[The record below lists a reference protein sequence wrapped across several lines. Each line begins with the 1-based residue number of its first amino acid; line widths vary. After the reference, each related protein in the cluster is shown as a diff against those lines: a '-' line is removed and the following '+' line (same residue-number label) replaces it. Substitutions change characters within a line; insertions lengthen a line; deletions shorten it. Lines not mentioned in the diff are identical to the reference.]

1 MTYSEL
7 QNLVSSVEEG
17 KKLVFDLSYLND
29 EVSTKIDEFINLSE
43 KLHLFNSKIKEI
55 NERITNFSGEIRLSG
70 SNAYFETNIFLIN
83 NQPLDYIITIEPNG
97 KWLKKVSST
106 IKKTLDLLPVDFEET
121 IFIHSSLKVPETT
134 ISFDE
139 SKIYEVAVN
148 KGNSIA
154 THIKSK
160 ILKILNLPDT
170 LFFIEKTEEGL
181 YKIFKDLE
189 FEVDLAGL
197 LKLDAK
203 KININNKDSFSLDCN
218 IELPFLN
225 NALDCS
231 VAVTAES
238 YHTRVKIEEEVRL
251 PIQEVL
257 KGLNIANIEL
267 DFHGSFINP
276 NEYVYG
282 LSGNFAIGE
291 PVTVNT
297 EHDFS
302 YSTLK
307 PNEFN
312 LKFNPTSSTY
322 IPVFFQSFIDEISMS
337 KGITLIT
344 GTNPNLPRF
353 IDPIKLYSTYIYYCA
368 PNQQN
373 LLLNG
378 VKAKKGIA
386 ISSGIN
392 ILGLDAY
399 CEYSAIENRTTG
411 NIILEPINI
420 ANLVKIEGNAQG
432 TPATYTGPKIE
443 KGGVQLFFDSQGPI
457 YFSTDLRVN
466 LFDLFDINAGAR
478 VQEKGLQ
485 FYTDIDLGIAIVQC
499 NCLLKSINDF
509 RFKSEFEATIV
520 GVNADLGSLGK
531 LSINLDIFVKVDFS
545 IKIKSSDG
553 FATVELGFAFN
564 GSSQKINLSINVKD
578 LKNIE
583 RYLKEEVIE
592 FVEDLLLSPLEWLK
606 SILDEA
612 IKVAENIVEEA
623 KVIAERLEKEFEKT
637 IEKSAKLLKKAGYE
651 TEKAARVLL
660 SGFSSTTKDVA
671 KVLVD
676 AKYPVKEI
684 SKALNNLTENT
695 VREIFEVMKNI
706 GAPIEEIAKGLKSV
720 GRELENVLKELNLS
734 EKEAAALLKGLGKTV
749 QEQGRILKDVLGFGK
764 QATTDALNAV
774 GNAAGAVARAVGGLF
789 GGGGGGGPRCVLSSA
804 SVNYKKLPDDC
815 YELQLLRD
823 FRDSFMSKLTNGKQL
838 IEEYYSLSD
847 AIVGKVQEYK
857 IEDEFYAK
865 VYNELIIPSVNLIEK
880 NKKNEAFHY
889 YRQFVLNAYND
900 LHNN

>member
-7 QNLVSSVEEG
+7 QNLISSVEEG
-17 KKLVFDLSYLND
+17 KKLEFDLSNLNNQ
-29 EVSTKIDEFINLSE
+29 VSNEIDDFVNLSE
-43 KLHLFNSKIKEI
+43 KLHLFNSKINEI
-55 NERITNFSGEIRLSG
+55 NERITSFSGEIRLSG
-70 SNAYFETNIFLIN
+70 SNVYFETNILLIN

-97 KWLKKVSST
+97 KWLRKVSST

-121 IFIHSSLKVPETT
+121 IFIHSSLEIPETT

-154 THIKSK
+154 THVKSEL
-160 ILKILNLPDT
+160 LKILNLPDT
-170 LFFIEKTEEGL
+170 LFFIEKTEEGI

-189 FEVDLAGL
+189 FDIYLAGL

-251 PIQEVL
+251 PIQEIL

-322 IPVFFQSFIDEISMS
+322 IPVFFQSFVDEISMS

-432 TPATYTGPKIE
+432 TPATYNGPKIE
-443 KGGVQLFFDSQGPI
+443 KGGVQLFFDTQGPI

-466 LFDLFDINAGAR
+466 LFDLFDINAGAT
-478 VQEKGLQ
+478 VQENGLQ
-485 FYTDIDLGIAIVQC
+485 FYTDLDLGIVRTQC
-499 NCLLKSINDF
+499 DCLLRSIDDF
-509 RFKSEFEATIV
+509 QFKSNFDAEII
-520 GVNADLGSLGK
+520 GLNADLGSLGK
-531 LSINLDIFVKVDFS
+531 LSLNLDVFTEINFSVKF
-545 IKIKSSDG
+545 KSSDG
-553 FATVELGFAFN
+553 FANVLIGFNFN
-564 GSSQKINLSINVKD
+564 GTKQEIKVSINVKQ

-583 RYLKEEVIE
+583 DNIREEILE
-592 FVEDLLLSPLEWLK
+592 FVEGILLSPLEWLK
-606 SILDEA
+606 SILDGA
-612 IKVAENIVEEA
+612 IKVAENILEEA
-623 KVIAERLEKEFEKT
+623 KEIAKKLEKQFERT
-637 IEKSAKLLKKAGYE
+637 IEQSAKLLKNAGYE
-651 TEKAARVLL
+651 TEKAARILL
-660 SGFSSTTKDVA
+660 NGFSSSTKDVA
-671 KVLVD
+671 KILLDV
-676 AKYPVKEI
+676 KYPVSEI
-684 SKALNNLTENT
+684 SKALNDLTENT
-695 VREIFEVMKNI
+695 VREIFEIMNNI
-706 GAPIEEIAKGLKSV
+706 GAPVEEIAKGLKSV
-720 GRELENVLKELNLS
+720 GKELEKIITELNLPDKQVA
-734 EKEAAALLKGLGKTV
+734 EILKGLGNTV
-749 QEQGRILKDVLGFGK
+749 LEQAQKLKNLGIVKG
-764 QATTDALNAV
+764 AAETALRAV
-774 GNAAGAVARAVGGLF
+774 GNVGNEVKNAIGKVF
-789 GGGGGGGPRCVLSSA
+789 GGSSGGGGGVHVSTGGSHGGLGVR
-804 SVNYKKLPDDC
+804 
-815 YELQLLRD
+815 
-823 FRDSFMSKLTNGKQL
+823 
-838 IEEYYSLSD
+838 
-847 AIVGKVQEYK
+847 VGGIK
-857 IEDEFYAK
+857 F
-865 VYNELIIPSVNLIEK
+865 
-880 NKKNEAFHY
+880 
-889 YRQFVLNAYND
+889 
-900 LHNN
+900 

>member
-7 QNLVSSVEEG
+7 QNLISSVEEG
-17 KKLVFDLSYLND
+17 KKLEFDLSNLND
-29 EVSTKIDEFINLSE
+29 QVSNEIDDFVNLNE
-43 KLHLFNSKIKEI
+43 KLHLFNSKINEI
-55 NERITNFSGEIRLSG
+55 NERITSFSGEIRLSG
-70 SNAYFETNIFLIN
+70 SNVYFETNILLIN

-97 KWLKKVSST
+97 NWLRKVSST

-121 IFIHSSLKVPETT
+121 IFIHSSLVIPETT

-139 SKIYEVAVN
+139 TKIYEVTVN

-154 THIKSK
+154 THVKSEL
-160 ILKILNLPDT
+160 LKILNLPDT
-170 LFFIEKTEEGL
+170 LFFIEKTEEGI
-181 YKIFKDLE
+181 YKIFKDLK
-189 FEVDLAGL
+189 FDVNLAGL
-197 LKLDAK
+197 LKLDAN

-231 VAVTAES
+231 VAVTAEN

-291 PVTVNT
+291 PPVLVNT

-312 LKFNPTSSTY
+312 LKFNLTSSTY
-322 IPVFFQSFIDEISMS
+322 IPVFFQSFVDEISMS

-399 CEYSAIENRTTG
+399 CEFSAIENRTTG

-432 TPATYTGPKIE
+432 TPLTYNGPKIE
-443 KGGVQLFFDSQGPI
+443 KGGVQLFFDTQGPI

-466 LFDLFDINAGAR
+466 LFDLFDINAGAK
-478 VQEKGLQ
+478 VQENGLQ
-485 FYTDIDLGIAIVQC
+485 FYTDIDLGIALVQC

-509 RFKSEFEATIV
+509 CFKSDFEATIF
-520 GVNADLGSLGK
+520 GLNADLGTLGR
-531 LSINLDIFVKVDFS
+531 LSINLDVFVKVDFS
-545 IKIKSSDG
+545 IKLKSSDG
-553 FATVELGFAFN
+553 FATVELGFVFN
-564 GSSQKINLSINVKD
+564 GSSQTIKLSVNVKD

-583 RYLKEEVIE
+583 RYIKEEVIE
-592 FVEDLLLSPLEWLK
+592 FIEDFVLSPLEWLK

-612 IKVAENIVEEA
+612 IKVSENILEEA
-623 KVIAERLEKEFEKT
+623 KIIAEKLEKEFEKT
-637 IEKSAKLLKKAGYE
+637 IEQSAKLLNKAGYE
-651 TEKAARVLL
+651 AEKAAGVLL
-660 SGFSSTTKDVA
+660 NGFSSTTKDVA
-671 KVLVD
+671 KVLMD

-695 VREIFEVMKNI
+695 VIEIFEVMKNI
-706 GAPIEEIAKGLKSV
+706 GAPIEEVAKGLKSV
-720 GRELENVLKELNLS
+720 GRELENALKELNLS
-734 EKEAAALLKGLGKTV
+734 EEQAAALLKGLDKTV
-749 QEQGRILKDVLGFGK
+749 EEQARILKDVLGIGK
-764 QATTDALNAV
+764 GTADTALRAV
-774 GNAAGAVARAVGGLF
+774 GNVASEVNRAISRVF
-789 GGGGGGGPRCVLSSA
+789 GGGGGSCRRRCALGVC
-804 SVNYKKLPDDC
+804 VC
-815 YELQLLRD
+815 
-823 FRDSFMSKLTNGKQL
+823 
-838 IEEYYSLSD
+838 I
-847 AIVGKVQEYK
+847 
-857 IEDEFYAK
+857 
-865 VYNELIIPSVNLIEK
+865 
-880 NKKNEAFHY
+880 
-889 YRQFVLNAYND
+889 
-900 LHNN
+900 

>member
-7 QNLVSSVEEG
+7 QTLISSVEEG
-17 KKLVFDLSYLND
+17 KKLVFDLSNLD
-29 EVSTKIDEFINLSE
+29 EQVSNEIDDFINLSE
-43 KLHLFNSKIKEI
+43 KLHLFNSRINEI
-55 NERITNFSGEIRLSG
+55 NERITSFSGEIRLSG
-70 SNAYFETNIFLIN
+70 SNVYFETNILLIN

-97 KWLKKVSST
+97 RWLRKVNST

-121 IFIHSSLKVPETT
+121 IFIHSSLEIPETT

-154 THIKSK
+154 THIKSEL
-160 ILKILNLPDT
+160 LKILNLPDT
-170 LFFIEKTEEGL
+170 LFFIEKTEEGI
-181 YKIFKDLE
+181 YKIFKDIE
-189 FEVDLAGL
+189 FDVDLAGL

-251 PIQEVL
+251 PIQEIL

-302 YSTLK
+302 YTALK
-307 PNEFN
+307 ANEFN

-322 IPVFFQSFIDEISMS
+322 IPVFFQSFVDEISMS
-337 KGITLIT
+337 KAITLIT
-344 GTNPNLPRF
+344 GSNPNLPRF

-378 VKAKKGIA
+378 VKAKKGVA

-432 TPATYTGPKIE
+432 TPSTYTGPKIE

-457 YFSTDLRVN
+457 YFNTDLRVN

-478 VQEKGLQ
+478 VQENGLQ

-499 NCLLKSINDF
+499 NCHLKSINDF
-509 RFKSEFEATIV
+509 RFKTEFEATII
-520 GVNADLGSLGK
+520 GLNADLGNLGR
-531 LSINLDIFVKVDFS
+531 LSIDLDIFVKVDFL
-545 IKIKSSDG
+545 IKLKSSDG

-564 GSSQKINLSINVKD
+564 GSSQKINLSLNVKD

-583 RYLKEEVIE
+583 RYLKEEIIE

-612 IKVAENIVEEA
+612 IKVAENIIEEA
-623 KVIAERLEKEFEKT
+623 KVIAEKLEKEFEKT
-637 IEKSAKLLKKAGYE
+637 IEKTIEQSAKLLKKAGYE

-660 SGFSSTTKDVA
+660 NGFSSTTKDVA
-671 KVLVD
+671 KVLMD

-720 GRELENVLKELNLS
+720 GRELENALNELNLT
-734 EKEAAALLKGLGKTV
+734 EEQAAALLKGLGKTV
-749 QEQGRILKDVLGFGK
+749 EEQARILKDVLKIGK
-764 QATTDALNAV
+764 GATETALKAV
-774 GNAAGAVARAVGGLF
+774 GNVASEVGKAIGKIFGGSSGGSGGLHVST
-789 GGGGGGGPRCVLSSA
+789 GGSHGGLGVRVG
-804 SVNYKKLPDDC
+804 
-815 YELQLLRD
+815 
-823 FRDSFMSKLTNGKQL
+823 
-838 IEEYYSLSD
+838 SL
-847 AIVGKVQEYK
+847 K
-857 IEDEFYAK
+857 F
-865 VYNELIIPSVNLIEK
+865 
-880 NKKNEAFHY
+880 
-889 YRQFVLNAYND
+889 
-900 LHNN
+900 